1 MPDTD
6 ELAFWEKRW
15 RDCLADPEQNTA
27 TKWDW
32 SPTDDAVRE
41 ALLAAAGPDMAGLRI
56 LEVGSG
62 TAKVSSCLAK
72 RGALVTL
79 VDAAPSALTLGRR
92 LFHSLG
98 LVGEFVQADMAS
110 LPFESAAFDLVW
122 NSGVMEHYVGEERE
136 HAFREQ
142 LRLVKPGGH
151 FVTINPN
158 ARCLLYRVT
167 MYHAAQSGGAG
178 ILEVPAVSL
187 REELS
192 RLGLEVTAEYPA
204 AFASSAIFFAGLP
217 GAAPLARLIAEWYEQ
232 LSPEEREFFPGY
244 LLVTVGRQP
253 EGPFYGWPVDFLRE
267 ERGTPGEDLLPPS
280 SKDRQKPRP
289 EREPDASWIVRQRRS
304 QPPRPTPTGG
314 ATR

>member
-1 MPDTD
+1 MPDSD

-15 RDCLADPEQNTA
+15 RDYLADPEQNTA

-32 SPTDDAVRE
+32 SPTDDAVLE
-41 ALLAAAGPDMAGLRI
+41 ALLAAAGPDIAGLRI

-72 RGALVTL
+72 KGARVTM

-98 LVGEFVQADMAS
+98 LTGEFVQADMAS

-122 NSGVMEHYVGEERE
+122 NSGVI
-136 HAFREQ
+136 
-142 LRLVKPGGH
+142 RLVKPGGH

-204 AFASSAIFFAGLP
+204 AFVSSTIFFAGLP
-217 GAAPLARLIAEWYEQ
+217 GAAPLARLIAEWYGQ
-232 LSPEEREFFPGY
+232 LPPEERAFFPGY

-253 EGPFYGWPVDFLRE
+253 GGP
-267 ERGTPGEDLLPPS
+267 
-280 SKDRQKPRP
+280 
-289 EREPDASWIVRQRRS
+289 
-304 QPPRPTPTGG
+304 
-314 ATR
+314 